1 MNQSSCKRDTK
12 SRSPPSMKLAP
23 VLVFSC
29 KIPLIY
35 TNFHTQTNVIAI
47 DPEVGNIAEEL
58 MHPETLG
65 VVYSKPCLWKLE
77 SRSAIYPVL

>member
-12 SRSPPSMKLAP
+12 SRSPPGMKLAP

-58 MHPETLG
+58 MHPETL
-65 VVYSKPCLWKLE
+65 
-77 SRSAIYPVL
+77 VLYIRNRACGN